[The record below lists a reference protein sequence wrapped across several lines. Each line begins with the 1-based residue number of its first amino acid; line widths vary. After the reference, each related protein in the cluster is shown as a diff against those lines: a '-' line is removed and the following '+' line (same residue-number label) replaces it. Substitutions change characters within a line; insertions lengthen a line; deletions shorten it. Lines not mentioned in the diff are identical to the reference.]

1 MSKTTNDTQLTR
13 PSSACKSGPRF
24 LLATALAAGLAAA
37 VAPGV
42 ARAQLTWTKAPSNTA
57 AGGGAF
63 GLWLLTDGTV
73 LSHGNGLQNWVI
85 LTPDKKGSYTT
96 GTWKSV
102 AASTYARSGATQH
115 ILKDGRFFQ
124 AGGEYINGPACTP
137 ALCVTTEAYDP
148 VANTWTALAPAP
160 YDIGDTGSATLASGK
175 LIYSTRAGSEIQIY
189 DPVANSWT
197 KSPNSFPL
205 GSGDENA
212 WATLQ
217 NGGIL
222 AVGYATAGAAIYN
235 PATDTWKK
243 TTVPSGF
250 DTGDTGGITQMFD
263 GRVFVYGLNYL
274 SYIYTPG
281 ATPDDLGS
289 WVVGPKLQDV
299 EAEDEYSD
307 ILPNGQVMGGLVHV
321 MFGAGTVLQLFD
333 PTTNT
338 TSTTPPPAGNVAN
351 IPIDYVN
358 LPNGQVMI
366 TGSGADY
373 ILTLST
379 GPQDAWRPTVSS
391 VVFNSATNNYTLTGT
406 QISGLVNGAD
416 EGDDMTMAENYPI
429 VWLTD
434 SAGDVYYA
442 RSTNFSQMTPS
453 VGSNPETCDFTLP
466 TTVPQGSYNLFV
478 SAVGVQSKTGFPFT
492 VGQSSTDTGT
502 GGTGGGTGGTTGTGG
517 KTTGRGRHQR
527 RGWRGRPQRH
537 GWRTTGTTTGTAG
550 TTGTATGTAGTT
562 GTTTGTAGTTGTT
575 TGSAGTGGI
584 VTGSGGTIGG
594 GTAGSTGSGTA
605 GTTGTT
611 TGTAGHGA
619 GGSTS
624 GGGSSGATDS
634 GSSGCSCEVAN
645 VSGGRAAGMLTLL
658 GLAFVASRR
667 RRWAPPR

>member
-1 MSKTTNDTQLTR
+1 MSKTTKKTKLATKLAM
-13 PSSACKSGPRF
+13 PSSARKPSPRF
-24 LLATALAAGLAAA
+24 MQAAGLAAA
-37 VAPGV
+37 IAPGV
-42 ARAQLTWTKAPSNTA
+42 ARAQLTWTKAPSNNA

-73 LSHGNGLQNWVI
+73 LSHGNGLNNWVI
-85 LTPDKKGSYTT
+85 LTPDKKGIYIT

-102 AASTYARSGATQH
+102 AASVHARSGATQH

-124 AGGEYINGPACTP
+124 AGGEYIDGPACVGT
-137 ALCVTTEAYDP
+137 ACNTAEAYDP
-148 VANTWTALAPAP
+148 VANKWTDLASAP
-160 YDIGDTGSATLASGK
+160 YDIGDTGSATLANGQ
-175 LIYSTRAGSEIQIY
+175 LIYSTRAGNEIQIY
-189 DPVANSWT
+189 DPVANTWT
-197 KSPNSFPL
+197 KSGTMPL

-222 AVGYATAGAAIYN
+222 AVGYANDGAALYN
-235 PATDTWKK
+235 PATQTWKK

-250 DTGDTGGITQMFD
+250 NTGDTGGITQMFD

-281 ATPDDLGS
+281 ATANDVGS
-289 WVVGPKLQDV
+289 WVVGPRLLDT

-321 MFGAGTVLQLFD
+321 MYGPGTILQLFD

-338 TSTTPPPAGNVAN
+338 VSAPPPPANNVAN
-351 IPIDYVN
+351 VPIDYVN

-373 ILTLST
+373 ILTLGT

-391 VVFNSATNNYTLTGT
+391 VTYNASTSTYTLTGT

-466 TTVPQGSYNLFV
+466 AGMPSGSYSLFV
-478 SAVGVQSKTGFPFT
+478 SAVGVQSKAAIPYTT
-492 VGQSSTDTGT
+492 VPSSTGT
-502 GGTGGGTGGTTGTGG
+502 GTGATSGGAGGTTCLLY
-517 KTTGRGRHQR
+517 
-527 RGWRGRPQRH
+527 
-537 GWRTTGTTTGTAG
+537 
-550 TTGTATGTAGTT
+550 
-562 GTTTGTAGTTGTT
+562 
-575 TGSAGTGGI
+575 
-584 VTGSGGTIGG
+584 
-594 GTAGSTGSGTA
+594 
-605 GTTGTT
+605 
-611 TGTAGHGA
+611 
-619 GGSTS
+619 TS
-624 GGGSSGATDS
+624 PSPRD
-634 GSSGCSCEVAN
+634 
-645 VSGGRAAGMLTLL
+645 RQK
-658 GLAFVASRR
+658 SRM
-667 RRWAPPR
+667 P